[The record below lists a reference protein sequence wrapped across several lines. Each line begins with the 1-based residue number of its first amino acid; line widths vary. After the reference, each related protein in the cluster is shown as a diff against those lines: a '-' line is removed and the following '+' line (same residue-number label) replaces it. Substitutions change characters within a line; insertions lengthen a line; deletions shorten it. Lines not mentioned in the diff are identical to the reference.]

1 MAVFATLQQNVFGQ
15 CEIYMNK
22 ETQLYKIVW
31 TQTYVS
37 WPEPAEPQEESNLLD
52 LTLAREVLARIMAK

>member
-31 TQTYVS
+31 TQPYMS
-37 WPEPAEPQEESNLLD
+37 WPTPEPTQEPEIVDFTQ
-52 LTLAREVLARIMAK
+52 AREVLARIMAK